1 MENDKNFESQEE
13 LIISDLFDAV
23 FHKTVNE

>member
-13 LIISDLFDAV
+13 LIISDLFDGL
-23 FHKTVNE
+23 FHRTINE